1 MVTFVTGKMNSGKT
15 TKLYE
20 LYQET
25 LEGDGFLAIKHMI
38 DSTVAEYDAK
48 RLSADEMFP
57 YVVRDVYDDG
67 SKPILCQIGPYRLY
81 EDAVR
86 KMEKELRRLIDYSI
100 QPIYLDEIGVL
111 ELEGKC
117 FATVLQEMVDSKL
130 DLVLTVRRDLLERVV
145 ERFHIKEY
153 TIVETD

>member
-1 MVTFVTGKMNSGKT
+1 M
-15 TKLYE
+15 
-20 LYQET
+20 
-25 LEGDGFLAIKHMI
+25 
-38 DSTVAEYDAK
+38 
-48 RLSADEMFP
+48 
-57 YVVRDVYDDG
+57 
-67 SKPILCQIGPYRLY
+67 
-81 EDAVR
+81 
-86 KMEKELRRLIDYSI
+86 IDYSI